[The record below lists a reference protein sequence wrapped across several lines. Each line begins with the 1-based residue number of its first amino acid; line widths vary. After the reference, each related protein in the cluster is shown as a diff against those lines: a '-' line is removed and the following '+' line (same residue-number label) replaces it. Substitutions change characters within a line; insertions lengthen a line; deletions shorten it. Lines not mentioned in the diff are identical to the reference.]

1 MGSECSA
8 ESETGRKIKTFG
20 EVFMERKNT
29 AIVLAAGQGKRMNSK
44 VQKQFLELG
53 GKPLLYYS
61 LKCFQDSGM
70 IRDII
75 LVTGA
80 ESVPFCKEEIVEKY
94 GLTKVTKVIPGGK
107 ERYDSVYEGL
117 LSCENSDFVLI
128 HDGARPFITEEIIR
142 RGIQGVEKTS
152 ACVIGMPSKD
162 TVKIADTQGYVAETP
177 DRSTVWT
184 IQTPQI
190 FEYRL
195 IREAH
200 EKIRCRDMSAITDD
214 AMVVEQETGV
224 KVALVEGSYKN
235 IKITTPEDLDIAEI
249 FLKALKKM
257 AGI

>member
-1 MGSECSA
+1 
-8 ESETGRKIKTFG
+8 
-20 EVFMERKNT
+20 MERKNT

-142 RGIQGVEKTS
+142 RGIQGVEKTG

-177 DRSTVWT
+177 ERSSVWT

-190 FEYRL
+190 FEYNL

-224 KVALVEGSYKN
+224 KIVLVEGSYKN
-235 IKITTPEDLDIAEI
+235 LKITTPEDLDIAEI
-249 FLKALKKM
+249 FLKN
-257 AGI
+257 I